1 MNEKQGLKKWR
12 VCDLIT
18 CKRWKK
24 LQHLFISRQAKRKL
38 SIDEIALVV
47 EDWKSKAPAHL
58 TRDRIGVSNREVQPG
73 RPQRE
78 RDMGS
83 HPFLFSP

>member
-24 LQHLFISRQAKRKL
+24 LQHLFISRQAKGKL

-47 EDWKSKAPAHL
+47 EDWKSKAP
-58 TRDRIGVSNREVQPG
+58 
-73 RPQRE
+73 
-78 RDMGS
+78 
-83 HPFLFSP
+83 